1 MTTELDTE
9 IATLR
14 ARRRSPGM
22 KAWLRTLPPFDRR
35 SIREPSERDAYWA
48 NVQAR
53 LAVSDAASLHATRAS
68 ERPNP
73 TTEPLIRAGD
83 RLIA

>member
-9 IATLR
+9 IAALR
-14 ARRRSPGM
+14 ARRGSPGIQG
-22 KAWLRTLPPFDRR
+22 WLRTLRPFDRR

-53 LAVSDAASLHATRAS
+53 LAVSDAASLHATRAT
-68 ERPNP
+68 EPPNP
-73 TTEPLIRAGD
+73 TTEPLFRTGD